1 MAATNI
7 TPNAQTAVSFFQSK
21 GWTKEQSAGIVAN
34 LQAESGVNLNPKA
47 FNPAG
52 GGKGAAGLA
61 QWRGQRQTNFETF
74 AGKPLSQATLQEQLA
89 FVDHEL
95 KTTEKAAGTKLKAT
109 KSAADAAAVVNAYYE
124 RSGGSAESKRIG
136 YANNLVGV
144 PTTTPPT
151 GTPTPAAKV
160 EPQSEISYTPSNP
173 TDYIVLPDS
182 DVTKKRPAEPD
193 YVDTTKPLMNDLH
206 QYSSYTYGLS
216 LHLLTADEFN
226 EIVTTQQY
234 TPKRVLISS
243 AGRYN
248 NVAGPGQFIRSK
260 YFDDDFYFDNL
271 TMTTVI
277 GVNETYRNTNAIE
290 LAFTLI
296 EPYGMT
302 LVNRL
307 IDQANDPDLQCSNY
321 LDMPYLVQID
331 FFASNDA
338 GELVGVIPGMTKRIP
353 VKITQMDIKAGVKGA
368 EYQIKAVPVNHSA
381 YNLSTISTPANFEIV
396 AGTVGQFFQ
405 SNQSSKSLSTA
416 LNAWNSDLAQNNK
429 IGAADTYGFN
439 IDSVI
444 ANSPF
449 TSSATVNPMSTS
461 MADVTG
467 TSSIRRSNTGNATSD
482 FDAAA
487 KSFSINAGTSIEKV
501 IDQVMRNSDYIQNQV
516 TIPDGMDPQT
526 YLEQKAKNANQ
537 ALNWYKIVPTVT
549 LGAFDP
555 IRKVY
560 ARNVVY
566 NVVPYQIKNVKSDV
580 APQGVAETPVKAYNF
595 IYSGINDDVIDFDIN
610 FNTLYYT
617 AQTAYRDAVTDIYN
631 TASGSSENYLT
642 KNSDTYQGSTQD
654 PNSLMPNP
662 VKPTV
667 YNAKSRAAGGAVTAK
682 AVAVADLEDS
692 LMTMSSADMLSLKL
706 KILGDPQ
713 FIKQDD
719 CFYTPSSL
727 QIGDDPRLT
736 PNGSLRTDYSE
747 IYAQLTFRTPVDI
760 DESTGLMRFESKYRT
775 SVFSGLYRV
784 LTVESEFRNGMFTQ
798 TLDLIRLSRQVKFD
812 YVGQNSTTTVSDQ
825 RNTDLKSDI
834 VPQTNIL
841 NAVAATTSS
850 GLPSVG
856 DVTGQIQAQKL
867 PGVQQL
873 VGAATGALDAAQQ
886 QLRNVNQS
894 AVTAAIT
901 DATAPLRNLPT
912 TIRV

>member
-1 MAATNI
+1 MATNV
-7 TPNAQTAVSFFQSK
+7 TPNAQSAVSYLQTK
-21 GWTKEQSAGIVAN
+21 GWTKEQAAGIVAN

-52 GGKGAAGLA
+52 GGKGAAGIA

-95 KTTEKAAGTKLKAT
+95 KTTERAAGNKIKAT
-109 KSAADAAAVVNAYYE
+109 KSAADAAAATNAYYE
-124 RSGGSAESKRIG
+124 RSGGSAEAKRIA

-144 PTTTPPT
+144 PTNTPPT
-151 GTPTPAAKV
+151 VGTPTPTPKV
-160 EPQSEISYTPSNP
+160 EPPAETTYRPGNTSEYQ
-173 TDYIVLPDS
+173 VLPEVE
-182 DVTKKRPAEPD
+182 VTASRISEPD
-193 YVDTTKPLMNDLH
+193 YIDTTKPLMNELH
-206 QYSSYTYGLS
+206 KYPSYTYGLS

-226 EIVTTQQY
+226 QIVSGQQY
-234 TPKRVLISS
+234 IPKRVLISS

-248 NVAGPGQFIRSK
+248 NVSGPGQFVRSR

-290 LAFTLI
+290 LAFTI
-296 EPYGMT
+296 VEPYGMT

-307 IDQANDPDLQCSNY
+307 IDQANDPELQCANY
-321 LDMPYLVQID
+321 LDMPYLIQID

-338 GELVGVIPGMTKRIP
+338 GEIQGVIPGMTKRVP
-353 VKITQMDIKAGVKGA
+353 VKITQMDIKAGMKGS

-405 SNQSSKSLSTA
+405 SNQSAKSLASA
-416 LNAWNSDLAQNNK
+416 LNAWNSDLAKNNK
-429 IGAADTYGFN
+429 VGAADSYGFN
-439 IDSVI
+439 IDPTI

-449 TSSATVNPMSTS
+449 TSSATINPKNTS

-467 TSSIRRSNTGNATSD
+467 TGSIRRSNTGNATGD

-487 KSFSINAGTSIEKV
+487 KTFSINAGTSIEKV

-526 YLEQKAKNANQ
+526 YLEQKSKNATQ

-549 LGAFDP
+549 LGPFDP

-560 ARNVVY
+560 SRNVVY
-566 NVVPYQIKNVKSDV
+566 NVVPYQIRNVKSDV
-580 APQGVAETPVKAYNF
+580 APQGVAENPVKAYNF

-617 AQTAYRDAVTDIYN
+617 AQTAYRDSVTDIYN
-631 TASGSSENYLT
+631 TASGSTENYLT
-642 KNSDTYQGSTQD
+642 KNSDTYSGSDQD
-654 PNSLMPNP
+654 PNALTPNA
-662 VKPTV
+662 VKPQV

-692 LMTMSSADMLSLKL
+692 LMTLSSADMLSVKL

-719 CFYTPSSL
+719 CFYTPDSL

-736 PNGSLRTDYSE
+736 PNGSLRTDYAE

-784 LTVESEFRNGMFTQ
+784 LTVESEFRNGIFTQ
-798 TLDLIRLSRQVKFD
+798 SLDMIRLSRQVKFD
-812 YVGQNSTTTVSDQ
+812 YVGQNAITTTSAQ
-825 RNTDLKSDI
+825 RNTDLKPEI
-834 VPQTNIL
+834 TPKTNVL
-841 NAVAATTSS
+841 DAMPTTTTSN
-850 GLPSVG
+850 LPTVG
-856 DVTGQIQAQKL
+856 EITGQIQAQRL
-867 PGVQQL
+867 PGIQQ
-873 VGAATGALDAAQQ
+873 VVSDATGVLSTAQQ
-886 QLRNVNQS
+886 QLRNVNQT
-894 AVTAAIT
+894 AVTAAIN
-901 DATAPLRNLPT
+901 DATAPLRNLPPT
-912 TIRV
+912 LRV